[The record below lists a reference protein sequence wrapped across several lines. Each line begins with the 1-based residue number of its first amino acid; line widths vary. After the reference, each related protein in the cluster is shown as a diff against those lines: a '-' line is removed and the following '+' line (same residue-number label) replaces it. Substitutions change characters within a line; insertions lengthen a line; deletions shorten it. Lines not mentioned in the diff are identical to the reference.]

1 MENHIKAATRV
12 ANLLDNRFNFLGIRF
27 GLNGL
32 LGLIPGAG
40 DFIVAALGFYIVWI
54 AVRLGLPLSAISEMI
69 GNIIANFLLG
79 LLPVIGDAVDFFN
92 HANLKNLKI
101 LKKYAE
107 RGVVEGQVIDPVKQ
121 ISYR

>member
-1 MENHIKAATRV
+1 MENHLKMAERV
-12 ANLLDNRFNFLGIRF
+12 ANLLDNQFNFLGIKF

-40 DFIVAALGFYIVWI
+40 DFIVAALSFYMVWI
-54 AVRLGLPLSAISEMI
+54 GVKMRLPMTALAEMI
-69 GNIIANFLLG
+69 GNIITNFLIG
-79 LLPVIGDAVDFFN
+79 LLPIIGDSVDFFH

-101 LKKYAE
+101 LKHHAAQ
-107 RGVVEGQVIDPVKQ
+107 GVIEGHVVNQKQ

>member
-1 MENHIKAATRV
+1 MENHLRAASTI
-12 ANLLDNRFNFLGIRF
+12 ANLLDNQFNFFGIRF

-40 DFIVAALGFYIVWI
+40 DFIVALLSLYMVWI
-54 AVRLGLPLSAISEMI
+54 GVKMQLPAAKLIEMVANVAV
-69 GNIIANFLLG
+69 NFFIG

-101 LKKYAE
+101 LQNHAK
-107 RGVVEGQVIDPVKQ
+107 RHIVEGEVLESIHPV
-121 ISYR
+121 SFR

>member
-1 MENHIKAATRV
+1 MENHLKVAEQL
-12 ANLLDNRFNFLGIRF
+12 ANLLDNQFNILGIRF

-40 DFIVAALGFYIVWI
+40 DFIVAALSFYMVWI
-54 AVRLGLPLSAISEMI
+54 GVKMRLPLTALSEMV
-69 GNIIANFLLG
+69 GNIITNFLIG
-79 LLPVIGDAVDFFN
+79 LLPIIGDSVDFFH

-101 LKKYAE
+101 LKHHAAQ
-107 RGVVEGQVIDPVKQ
+107 GVVEGQIIDTTKH

>member
-1 MENHIKAATRV
+1 MENHLNIATRV
-12 ANLLDNRFNFLGIRF
+12 ANLLDNQFNIFGIRF

-40 DFIVAALGFYIVWI
+40 DLIVAVLSFYIVWI
-54 AVRLGLPLSAISEMI
+54 GIKMRLPVSALSEMV
-69 GNIIANFLLG
+69 GNIIANFLIG
-79 LLPVIGDAVDFFN
+79 LLPIIGDAVDFFN

-101 LKKYAE
+101 LKHHATQ
-107 RGVVEGQVIDPVKQ
+107 GVVEGQIIDITKH